1 MASGHYNTVTLTV
14 SSSGEERHAAEL
26 VTGLTMTAAAALLA
40 ETFWLEPA
48 VHGTQLFTR
57 DEELGFHNSPWLIY
71 FVVKSLSLE
80 QIYRL
85 C

>member
-1 MASGHYNTVTLTV
+1 MASGYYNTVTLTV

-26 VTGLTMTAAAALLA
+26 VTGLTMTAAALLA

-57 DEELGFHNSPWLIY
+57 DKELSFHNSPWLIY
-71 FVVKSLSLE
+71 YVVKPLSLE
-80 QIYRL
+80 QICRL